1 MQHIPAFA
9 GIHRF
14 SVPHKIENCYRIQN
28 RLKISPSP
36 KNFVTAL
43 RFLRKATPKR
53 NSCLAIV
60 ALPDEASAFGAYRL
74 LQHHG
79 ISPEHLAIVGQGYSS
94 PDTVGLVEPMQIS
107 MRCARRMGAIA
118 CTLGTVLGFVL
129 FLVCYL
135 TEVIPWDAT
144 LILLIPASTIVGG
157 FLGFFLGAL
166 FAFFGEGST
175 AGIYLHHL
183 RKGHYLLMIEG
194 KEKLV
199 RNAQAVLT
207 QYSTPKA
214 R

>member
-1 MQHIPAFA
+1 MI
-9 GIHRF
+9 
-14 SVPHKIENCYRIQN
+14 
-28 RLKISPSP
+28 
-36 KNFVTAL
+36 AL

-60 ALPDEASAFGAYRL
+60 ALPDEASAFGTYRL
-74 LQHHG
+74 LQYHG
-79 ISPEHLAIVGQGYSS
+79 ISPENLAIVGQGYSS

-107 MRCARRMGAIA
+107 MRYARRMGAIA
-118 CTLGTVLGFVL
+118 AAVGTVLGVLL
-129 FLVCYL
+129 FLVCYF
-135 TEVIPWDAT
+135 TQVIPWNAT
-144 LILLIPASTIVGG
+144 LFLLIPAATIMGG
-157 FLGFFLGAL
+157 FLGSVLGAL

-175 AGIYLHHL
+175 AGIYRHHL